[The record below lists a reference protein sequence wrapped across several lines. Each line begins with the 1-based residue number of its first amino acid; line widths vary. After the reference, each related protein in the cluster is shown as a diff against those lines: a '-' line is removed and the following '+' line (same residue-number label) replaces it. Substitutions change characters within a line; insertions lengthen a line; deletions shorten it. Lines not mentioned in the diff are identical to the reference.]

1 MSKLLPLLITVALF
15 SATVAQAES
24 VCRVNIAAMKGG
36 QPLLDTAKIS
46 VINTRTEQL
55 VTSTASHRISTE
67 VDCGIRYRAEVD
79 YKGVIKKNTFD
90 VGVGLTT
97 DVVIGF

>member
-1 MSKLLPLLITVALF
+1 MIKYLFLSIALL
-15 SATVAQAES
+15 SAPAVHAES
-24 VCRVNIAAMKGG
+24 TCRVNIAATKGG

-46 VINTRTEQL
+46 VINTRTEML
-55 VTSTASHRISTE
+55 VTSTNCHRISIE

-79 YKGVIKKNTFD
+79 YKGVVKKNTFD